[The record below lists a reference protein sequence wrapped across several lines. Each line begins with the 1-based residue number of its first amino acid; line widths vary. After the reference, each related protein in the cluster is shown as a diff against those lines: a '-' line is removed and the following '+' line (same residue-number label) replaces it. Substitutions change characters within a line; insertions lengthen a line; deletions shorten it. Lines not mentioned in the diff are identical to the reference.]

1 MSPGISPRW
10 PGPGKLSEKQCQAG
24 TGGTGSLA
32 WLSARGGAAHATIA
46 ADDGNLRVRFL
57 PSLSD

>member
-1 MSPGISPRW
+1 MSPGMSPRW

-32 WLSARGGAAHATIA
+32 WLSARGAGTRHHHGRRWQSARAFSP
-46 ADDGNLRVRFL
+46 FL
-57 PSLSD
+57 K